1 MDWKRENKTT
11 IIYWHDDPSRKFQI
25 ILYKLLEFSS
35 DFIKA
40 LNPRSKYRKTYFYIL
55 AKKKKN

>member
-1 MDWKRENKTT
+1 MDWKRENETT
-11 IIYWHDDPSRKFQI
+11 IIYWYDDLSRKFQI

-40 LNPRSKYRKTYFYIL
+40 LNPR
-55 AKKKKN
+55 